1 MRRHRVEDRPPRR
14 PEGLCRIYPEG
25 NDAESE
31 FDIIAIH
38 GLNTSSAET
47 WTWRDRETGVEMNW
61 LSHKD
66 MLQNNFPSARIFTYD
81 WPTDIFKSHRTIE
94 QTTKELARRLLFA
107 VRSRDAQTRSSKTR
121 YILFI
126 ASCLGGLILVEALTT
141 AAQSTDI
148 ELKRIWKTTGGIIF
162 LGTPFRGT
170 SYKDIAQ
177 GVHPLLER
185 GTALTATVVTELL
198 AQVQASTLPLQ
209 DLVSDFTAIC
219 IHRRP
224 PCQVQTFYEK
234 ETSNLLRKVLP
245 SWLADVLSKPK
256 LLVDSN
262 SARLDISTTPISF
275 NRPHVMM
282 NKFEGPHCEDYKAVV
297 EQIDM
302 MRQTFRLDVDDEILI
317 NAYNTEKLQVKRLSG
332 AVLDI
337 HHCHINLSIVKQSYK
352 SAENASGGKNVR
364 GASQLSLLDQ
374 LRVEEPDRSLQV
386 PLSELFNN
394 QKGEK
399 RLCRRIFIQGR
410 AGVGKTTLCKKIVHG
425 FKNGTLWQGLY
436 DRLLWVPLRNLKEK
450 GRELPDYEQL
460 FRLEY
465 FSDHPNKK
473 ELAVELRSRVDGKGS
488 KTLFLLDGLDE
499 VSWGQGTDDPIFRFV
514 TGLLNRDDV
523 IITSRLSRND
533 FLGLHEVDLHLETIG
548 FTPYQVREYL
558 GMSFQDEKT
567 ISEVRLFLEEHP
579 LLAHLLRIPIQLD
592 ALCCTWGAALRKRA
606 ARTMTAIYQAV
617 EEELWRKDLRALK
630 NIHVNTAKHM
640 DRIIMETCYFEH
652 ELAFLEVIAFVGLHS
667 GVANYRQDAIAKLE
681 EAKALVSPT
690 GNSLL
695 GILGSMSFLRTPDS
709 TSSPKSRIYH
719 FIHLTYQ
726 EYFAARY
733 FVRQWKADELLNCR
747 EFNQDTEDCSPRNFL
762 QRHKYNVRYDMMWR
776 FVAGLLA
783 STVERST
790 DLESFF
796 DRIDQQS
803 PDLLGPAH
811 QRLIIH
817 CLHEVAE
824 EDEPQGF
831 APLRKKM
838 EDQLQD
844 WLLSE
849 SGRDRNS
856 MIADE
861 VELPLRVLN
870 NILGEVSQSDM
881 RGLLTALRPRAI
893 LHPDTIKL
901 ISHWLRHSH
910 CQNTKVAILDL
921 IGRKHRAFGEQPDE
935 LITDLLQDDEHDI
948 RLAAI
953 KALAGRTNLSDSVIR
968 LITELLNRSGGGQS
982 CSFEILTVFMEAVH
996 ILGKQSILSAQ
1007 ITRSL
1012 TSLLKNN
1019 AHPRIREEVT
1029 EVLRRR
1035 QDLPDQMIRAI
1046 AALVGTGGRAAWG
1059 AVRICLGQPHLP
1071 DRIIQLIRDWL
1082 TKDSTWIR
1090 DFRRSKQIFRW
1101 PELRDIIVQVLTD
1114 FIEHPN
1120 DAMVKCDVIDSLA
1133 EWSLSPTHTLQLIA
1147 RRVEDENHFVRRRAA
1162 WAIGGWMDLS
1172 KEAVELI
1179 TRQVNHE
1186 KAVVRQATIQGLAAR
1201 PSLPTELIQLVAG
1214 RLEDDD
1220 DIKYAVIETLRKQ
1233 RDLPDPVI
1241 RSITELIQH
1250 DNSRVR
1256 RDIISFVA
1264 SRPGLVQNDFELIM
1278 GALDDRDE
1286 KVRET
1291 AFYGL
1296 RNQTHRHLPDRAM
1309 REIVS
1314 QLDRVNTYMQKE
1326 AVEILQELP
1335 SLPDE
1340 IVESIANRLGDFK
1353 ADIRKAAIRALS
1365 KRQNLPGPVV
1375 ELIATRL
1382 CDDAGD
1388 VGFAALVALK
1398 GLPSLPNSIVDL
1410 IAQQLDHPKA
1420 AVRRKAIET
1429 LGCQSNVPDNVLEL
1443 IAGRLDDP
1451 KISVRQEAVSIL
1463 LPLCNRMPKHHIGN
1477 FYREI
1482 RDKSFWQHTSWI
1494 ILGGRSYIRDGDRE
1508 IVFDGDWEDWKSELD
1523 LRPKRQGAKG
1533 DMQQVK
1539 PSRGEVIRCQEL
1551 RTDYFEGRMYDS
1563 DSES

>member
-1 MRRHRVEDRPPRR
+1 MRRLRVEDRPPRR

-25 NDAESE
+25 NYAESE

-81 WPTDIFKSHRTIE
+81 WPADIFKSHRTIE

-107 VRSRDAQTRSSKTR
+107 VRSRDAQTRLSKTR

-148 ELKRIWKTTGGIIF
+148 ELNRIWKTTGGIIF

-177 GVHPLLER
+177 GVHPLLEM
-185 GTALTATVVTELL
+185 GAALTATVVTELL

-317 NAYNTEKLQVKRLSG
+317 NAYNTEKLQVKRLS
-332 AVLDI
+332 
-337 HHCHINLSIVKQSYK
+337 
-352 SAENASGGKNVR
+352 
-364 GASQLSLLDQ
+364 
-374 LRVEEPDRSLQV
+374 
-386 PLSELFNN
+386 
-394 QKGEK
+394 
-399 RLCRRIFIQGR
+399 GR

-567 ISEVRLFLEEHP
+567 ICEVRLFLEEHP
-579 LLAHLLRIPIQLD
+579 LLAHLFRIPIQLD

-617 EEELWRKDLRALK
+617 EEELWRKDLRTLK

-796 DRIDQQS
+796 NRIDQQS

-856 MIADE
+856 MIAHE

-881 RGLLTALRPRAI
+881 RGLITALRPRAI

-910 CQNTKVAILDL
+910 CQDTKVAILDL
-921 IGRKHRAFGEQPDE
+921 IGRKHRAFGEQHDE

-948 RLAAI
+948 RLAAM
-953 KALAGRTNLSDSVIR
+953 KALASRTNLSDSVIR

-982 CSFEILTVFMEAVH
+982 CSFESLTVFMEAVR
-996 ILGKQSILSAQ
+996 ILVKQSILSAQ

-1029 EVLRRR
+1029 GALMMR

-1059 AVRICLGQPHLP
+1059 AVRICLGQQHLP

-1120 DAMVKCDVIDSLA
+1120 DAMVKCDVIDFLA

-1147 RRVEDENHFVRRRAA
+1147 RRVEDENHFVRRRAS
-1162 WAIGGWMDLS
+1162 WAIGGWMYLS

-1264 SRPGLVQNDFELIM
+1264 SRPGQVQNDFELIM

-1286 KVRET
+1286 QVRET

-1314 QLDRVNTYMQKE
+1314 QLDRVNTYMQKA

-1382 CDDAGD
+1382 CDDAAD
-1388 VGFAALVALK
+1388 VGFAALVALN

-1410 IAQQLDHPKA
+1410 IAQQLDHPKP
-1420 AVRRKAIET
+1420 AV
-1429 LGCQSNVPDNVLEL
+1429 GSM
-1443 IAGRLDDP
+1443 
-1451 KISVRQEAVSIL
+1451 IL
-1463 LPLCNRMPKHHIGN
+1463 K
-1477 FYREI
+1477 Y
-1482 RDKSFWQHTSWI
+1482 
-1494 ILGGRSYIRDGDRE
+1494 
-1508 IVFDGDWEDWKSELD
+1508 V
-1523 LRPKRQGAKG
+1523 
-1533 DMQQVK
+1533 
-1539 PSRGEVIRCQEL
+1539 
-1551 RTDYFEGRMYDS
+1551 
-1563 DSES
+1563 